1 MLNKPPPQICILIK
15 SWDIVRHFQVWKALV
30 YAHCNNKKLAGLHTT
45 SFVLLELN
53 LMTLCYNGRE
63 SLPKTWNL
71 FGKERWCRSTSKF
84 SSCYTLGALMGDLT
98 LVVEKCV
105 GMCVCVCVCVCYL
118 LSCVWLVV
126 TPWTVTCQAPLSMKF
141 SRKTTGVVCYFL
153 LQGIFLTQESNLG
166 LLHCR

>member
-1 MLNKPPPQICILIK
+1 MP
-15 SWDIVRHFQVWKALV
+15 IVIT
-30 YAHCNNKKLAGLHTT
+30 KKLAGLHTT
-45 SFVLLELN
+45 SLVLLELN

-63 SLPKTWNL
+63 ALPETWNL
-71 FGKERWCRSTSKF
+71 FGKEQWCRSTSKF

-105 GMCVCVCVCVCYL
+105 CMCVCVCVCVCYL

-141 SRKTTGVVCYFL
+141 SKQEYWSRL
-153 LQGIFLTQESNLG
+153 LFPSPGDLPDPGIKLG
-166 LLHCR
+166 SPALQVDSK